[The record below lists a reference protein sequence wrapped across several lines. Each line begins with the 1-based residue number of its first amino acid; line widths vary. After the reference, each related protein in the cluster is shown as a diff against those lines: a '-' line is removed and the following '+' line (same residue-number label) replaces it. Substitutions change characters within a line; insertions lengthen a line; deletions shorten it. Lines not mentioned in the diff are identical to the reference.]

1 MIIVLSGG
9 KAFLLIIVTI
19 MNYIQG
25 VILSNC
31 PLLHSSTDNNGI
43 LIVNK
48 SDMIYTKF
56 PINCQWLIASSPHQK
71 ILVEFDYVFIPIS
84 TKEYL
89 HTGCHRG
96 SISLWTVGLQH
107 EKIEICGD
115 QRNIHIGG
123 IGQILMIELRIIDS
137 TLDVNF
143 RMKYQ
148 LIEILQRP
156 TTSPTTTLKSTTL
169 SIEKHVNIQTSL
181 FSECGLTWTNANH
194 YYREIKSRIVGGRQA
209 IPYSHPWQ
217 VLLNN
222 RGHYCGASILNTK
235 WLVTAAHCVNG
246 TNPESLL
253 AEFGMH
259 DRHRRGPWRV
269 ARTIKQILVYPSY
282 SGKSTRWVHD
292 IALLRLSEPLVFN
305 PFIRSICLPSVH
317 DTVKHGERTLVTGWG
332 LTQGT
337 GDYRYLREVEV
348 PIQSNDQCALK
359 SISWKTSLCAGLC
372 ENATC
377 AACQGDSGGPMIIWR
392 NDRWHLVGLISWGF
406 SCAGLGVY
414 TKISYYSEWILKI
427 ISN

>member
-1 MIIVLSGG
+1 
-9 KAFLLIIVTI
+9 

-71 ILVEFDYVFIPIS
+71 ILIEFDYVFIPIS

-143 RMKYQ
+143 Q
-148 LIEILQRP
+148 
-156 TTSPTTTLKSTTL
+156 
-169 SIEKHVNIQTSL
+169 
-181 FSECGLTWTNANH
+181 CGLTWTNANH

-317 DTVKHGERTLVTGWG
+317 DIIKYGERTLVTG
-332 LTQGT
+332 
-337 GDYRYLREVEV
+337 
-348 PIQSNDQCALK
+348 
-359 SISWKTSLCAGLC
+359 
-372 ENATC
+372 
-377 AACQGDSGGPMIIWR
+377 
-392 NDRWHLVGLISWGF
+392 
-406 SCAGLGVY
+406 
-414 TKISYYSEWILKI
+414 
-427 ISN
+427 